1 MGSAPYIGPTSRDL
15 RAPRRISDGS
25 AAATLRVFLQEELT
39 AVTSIAFISGIG
51 PLELA
56 IVLLIVLVLVGG
68 KRLPQLGRQL
78 GSGMREF
85 KDSVTKRTDAQWADD
100 DESGR
105 GQAPPALGR
114 PAGEESPVDG
124 EVMRERS

>member
-1 MGSAPYIGPTSRDL
+1 MT
-15 RAPRRISDGS
+15 
-25 AAATLRVFLQEELT
+25 
-39 AVTSIAFISGIG
+39 IAFIAGVG

-68 KRLPQLGRQL
+68 RRLPALGRQL
-78 GSGMREF
+78 GQGVRGF
-85 KDSVTKRTDAQWADD
+85 KDAVTSRADSQWED

-105 GQAPPALGR
+105 AGATAALGR
-114 PAGEESPVDG
+114 PTGEETPVDG